1 MRAIRTLVTVVL
13 AFALAACGDAPEPGP
28 SGGKGD
34 KSGGH
39 KAEARIHAAAS
50 LADVLADV
58 AKEFEPIRG
67 SHLVANLGASST
79 LAQQIREGAAPGV
92 FLSASAEWADK
103 VVEWGL
109 AEDGTRVDLLTN
121 SLVVVVPKGAADR
134 PTKLE
139 DLADAKYARIS
150 LADPASVPA
159 GKYAK
164 AALEKVVVFETIRA
178 RIVAAPDVRAALV
191 AVERGEIPVGIVYAT
206 DAKASAKVDVAFQV
220 PSDLH
225 PRIVY
230 PMLIL
235 KTSNR
240 RSRELYDFLRSGA
253 ARAIFEKAGFGFVAP
268 AAK

>member
-1 MRAIRTLVTVVL
+1 MRRVRLLAVV
-13 AFALAACGDAPEPGP
+13 ALAASFAACGESPEPGP

-39 KAEARIHAAAS
+39 RAEARIHAAAS
-50 LADVLADV
+50 LADVLREA

-67 SHLVANLGASST
+67 SHLVANLGASGT

-92 FLSASAEWADK
+92 FLSASADWADR
-103 VVEWGL
+103 VEEWGL
-109 AEDGTRVDLLTN
+109 AEEGTRIDLLTN
-121 SLVVVVPKGAADR
+121 SLVVVVPKDAKDR
-134 PTKLE
+134 PSKLE
-139 DLADAKYARIS
+139 DLADAKYARVS

-159 GKYAK
+159 GRYAK
-164 AALEKVVVFETIRA
+164 AALEKVGAFEALRP

-191 AVERGEIPVGIVYAT
+191 AVERGEIPVGVAYAT
-206 DAKASAKVDVAFQV
+206 DAASSAKVDVALRV
-220 PSDLH
+220 PAELH

-230 PMLIL
+230 PMLIV
-235 KTSNR
+235 KKANR

-268 AAK
+268 PPK